1 MSDISLYVELEVHD
15 VTVLHHVLL
24 TLLAQLAG
32 GTAPGL
38 SPQLDVIIVTASLG
52 LDEATLEVGVDDAG
66 PPVVPWR
73 RWAPSM
79 P

>member
-1 MSDISLYVELEVHD
+1 MLDVSLYVELEVHD

-52 LDEATLEVGVDDAG
+52 FDEATLEVGVDDTG
-66 PPVVPWR
+66 RLVVPWR